1 MRFSHISLFA
11 LTGLSL
17 ASPVVK
23 RDSASTVV
31 DLLTDLYATVQT
43 YTGAISQS
51 LPSLHPSIKPFLTR
65 HLRRYSR
72 PLVAFIQ
79 CPRQDRRNR
88 PSRRSNQPDHRGH
101 HFHNHQDLRTPTPGR
116 IGARGTLH
124 FYRPH
129 LRPCQQR
136 EAPNRRHRHRRAP
149 WPHHRRSVRDCW
161 RRHPCSR
168 RRCFGYLHDTPHG

>member
-51 LPSLHPSIKPFLTR
+51 LPSPHPI
-65 HLRRYSR
+65 
-72 PLVAFIQ
+72 I
-79 CPRQDRRNR
+79 
-88 PSRRSNQPDHRGH
+88 
-101 HFHNHQDLRTPTPGR
+101 
-116 IGARGTLH
+116 
-124 FYRPH
+124 
-129 LRPCQQR
+129 
-136 EAPNRRHRHRRAP
+136 
-149 WPHHRRSVRDCW
+149 
-161 RRHPCSR
+161 
-168 RRCFGYLHDTPHG
+168 

>member
-51 LPSLHPSIKPFLTR
+51 FPSPSSSSQLTIQS
-65 HLRRYSR
+65 RRYPR

-79 CPRQDRRNR
+79 CPRQDSRNR
-88 PSRRSNQPDHRGH
+88 PSRRSNQPDYCGH

-116 IGARGTLH
+116 IGARGTLL

-129 LRPCQQR
+129 LRSYR
-136 EAPNRRHRHRRAP
+136 EAPNWRHRHRCAP
-149 WPHHRRSVRDCW
+149 WPHHRRSLRDCW
-161 RRHPCSR
+161 RRHPCSW
-168 RRCFGYLHDTPHG
+168 RRCFGHLHHAPHG